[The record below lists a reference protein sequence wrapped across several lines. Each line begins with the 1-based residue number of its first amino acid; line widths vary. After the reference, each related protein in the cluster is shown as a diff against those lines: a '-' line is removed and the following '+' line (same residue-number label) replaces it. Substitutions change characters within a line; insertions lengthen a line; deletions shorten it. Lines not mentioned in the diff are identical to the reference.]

1 MNGGKDMKKH
11 FISMA
16 CILAALVSCQKNAA
30 PVQTPQENQ
39 PMKVTLTATIGGNDT
54 KISYVDEDNVL
65 KTAWEVGD
73 KVSIL
78 ALDNTSHLLSND
90 IFTASAAGKR
100 VDFTGVYTNHED
112 ATQVFVYYP
121 ALTEGEGTK
130 ENPYMSKPDEGAS
143 YGVIN
148 DFILKENYES
158 GSLYYDILDDTHLQK
173 INNDPSHLS
182 NQMILKGTAVME
194 GNNFTTTLAHQ
205 SYVIK
210 ATLTLPAAG
219 YTVKK
224 MTLESHASEDG
235 YKNITATS
243 WQYIYYYPVNH
254 NIDTNLTMSF
264 GEVIANPSTDE
275 GTGWTLEGN
284 TMTLYMVGHGTHEM
298 EVGDYWSISL
308 PSYLSAEYHHLV
320 GTKTFSSN
328 KTIEPGKMYRLSAT
342 LEEQQAE

>member
-1 MNGGKDMKKH
+1 MIMKK
-11 FISMA
+11 
-16 CILAALVSCQKNAA
+16 ILLSAAFLLIALASCQKNDA
-30 PVQTPQENQ
+30 PKSAKSESQ
-39 PMKVTLTATIGGNDT
+39 PIPMTLTVAIGGGETKVTF
-54 KISYVDEDNVL
+54 VDEDNVL
-65 KTAWEVGD
+65 KTAWEAGD

-78 ALDNTSHLLSND
+78 ALDNTSRLLSND

-100 VDFTGVYTNHED
+100 VDFTGVYTNHKD

-121 ALTEGEGTK
+121 ALTEGEGTT
-130 ENPYMSKPDEGAS
+130 ENPYMSKPDEGAI

-148 DFILKENYES
+148 DFTLKDNDES
-158 GSLYYDILDDTHLQK
+158 GSLYYHILNDSHLQK

-224 MTLESHASEDG
+224 MTLKSYTEEDQ
-235 YKNITATS
+235 YRNITASS
-243 WQYIYYYPVNH
+243 WQYIYEEPVNH
-254 NIDTNLTMSF
+254 NLDNDLVMSF
-264 GEVIANPSTDE
+264 GEEIDNPSNDE
-275 GTGWTLEGN
+275 GTGWTLEEN

-320 GTKTFSSN
+320 GTKTFSSAR
-328 KTIEPGKMYRLSAT
+328 TIEPGKMYRLNLT
-342 LEEQQAE
+342 LAEEQLIL

>member
-1 MNGGKDMKKH
+1 MKK
-11 FISMA
+11 ILLSA
-16 CILAALVSCQKNAA
+16 ALLLAALASCQKTDA
-30 PVQTPQENQ
+30 PESVRSESTPI
-39 PMKVTLTATIGGNDT
+39 PMTLTATIGGGET
-54 KISYVDEDNVL
+54 KVTFVDEDNAL
-65 KTAWEVGD
+65 KTAWEAGD

-90 IFTASAAGKR
+90 IFTASAAGKSA
-100 VDFTGVYTNHED
+100 DFTGVYTNHED

-121 ALTEGEGTK
+121 ALTEGKGT
-130 ENPYMSKPDEGAS
+130 EANPYMSKPDEGAS
-143 YGVIN
+143 LGVIY
-148 DFILKENYES
+148 DFVLKENYETS
-158 GSLYYDILDDTHLQK
+158 SLYYDILDDTYLQK

-224 MTLESHASEDG
+224 MTLESHTSEDG

-243 WQYIYYYPVNH
+243 WQYIYDYPVNH
-254 NIDTNLTMSF
+254 NIDNTLTMSF
-264 GEVIANPSTDE
+264 GEEIENPSTDE
-275 GTGWTLEGN
+275 GTGWTLTGN
-284 TMTLYMVGHGTHEM
+284 TMTLYIVGHGTHEM
-298 EVGDYWSISL
+298 EEGDYWSVSL
-308 PSYLSAEYHHLV
+308 PSYLGEDYQHLV

-328 KTIEPGKMYRLSAT
+328 KTIEPGNMYRLSAT
-342 LEEQQAE
+342 LAEE